1 MLNIN
6 PAASSAVF
14 PSTRVT
20 TPNRTPAIYIRAGV
34 PTEALRRSPP
44 PQRLSAAQTKEHL
57 QQMFRANINDLPTLH
72 PASLP

>member
-6 PAASSAVF
+6 HAASSAVF

-20 TPNRTPAIYIRAGV
+20 SPNGTPAIYIRAGV
-34 PTEALRRSPP
+34 PPEALRRSPP
-44 PQRLSAAQTKEHL
+44 PQRLNAAQSKERL

-72 PASLP
+72 PATLP